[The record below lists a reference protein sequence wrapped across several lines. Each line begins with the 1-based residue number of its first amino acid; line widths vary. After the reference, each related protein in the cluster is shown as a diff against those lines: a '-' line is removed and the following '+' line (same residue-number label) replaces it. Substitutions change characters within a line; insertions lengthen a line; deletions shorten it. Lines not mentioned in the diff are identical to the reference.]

1 MCIIPNY
8 LSPLIPGS
16 KIMRKRFFLSKKE
29 LKILLLVAICLCL
42 YIILGTKINNL
53 LQEYYNRT
61 FDILLLYKIRLLV
74 NFLTAL
80 LGRIILGHIRKKKFR
95 GFIQLDV
102 SASLVSFLLI
112 FVGILDWKINTAPM
126 FVYSRLYFILLFFLL
141 LCTFRRSELVPT
153 NVINKKND
161 N

>member
-61 FDILLLYKIRLLV
+61 FDILLLYKITLLV

-80 LGRIILGHIRKKKFR
+80 LGRIILGHIRKKNFA
-95 GFIQLDV
+95 D
-102 SASLVSFLLI
+102 
-112 FVGILDWKINTAPM
+112 
-126 FVYSRLYFILLFFLL
+126 LY
-141 LCTFRRSELVPT
+141 
-153 NVINKKND
+153 N
-161 N
+161 

>member
-61 FDILLLYKIRLLV
+61 FDILLLYKITLLV

-80 LGRIILGHIRKKKFR
+80 LGRIILGHIRKKKISR
-95 GFIQLDV
+95 IYTIRCICI
-102 SASLVSFLLI
+102 ASFLFIDFCWNIGLE
-112 FVGILDWKINTAPM
+112 DK
-126 FVYSRLYFILLFFLL
+126 YSTYVCL
-141 LCTFRRSELVPT
+141 
-153 NVINKKND
+153 
-161 N
+161 

>member
-1 MCIIPNY
+1 
-8 LSPLIPGS
+8 
-16 KIMRKRFFLSKKE
+16 MRKRFFLSKKE

-61 FDILLLYKIRLLV
+61 FDILLLYKITLLV

-80 LGRIILGHIRKKKFR
+80 LGRII
-95 GFIQLDV
+95 FIQLDV

-141 LCTFRRSELVPT
+141 LCTFRTSELVPT